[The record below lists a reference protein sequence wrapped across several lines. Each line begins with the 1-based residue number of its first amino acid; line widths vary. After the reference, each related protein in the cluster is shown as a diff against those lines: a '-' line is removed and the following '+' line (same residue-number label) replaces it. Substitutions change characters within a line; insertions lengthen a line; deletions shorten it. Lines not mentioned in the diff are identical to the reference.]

1 MQHVA
6 SPQDSFN
13 VQEDEIKKK
22 RGLLAD
28 AAEKRRY
35 EY

>member
-1 MQHVA
+1 MQHSA

-22 RGLLAD
+22 RALMAD

-35 EY
+35 E